1 MENSVKRISNNS
13 GPLFT
18 LDTKCVHIDI
28 NSFEHQ
34 VFQTTLMFSIDSEL
48 GSSLSLYDQL
58 TGNQIVFPYEAIS
71 ALVAEAKRV

>member
-1 MENSVKRISNNS
+1 MENDIKRVPNNN

-48 GSSLSLYDQL
+48 GSSLSLFDQL
-58 TGNQIVFPYEAIS
+58 TGNQIVIPYEAIS
-71 ALVAEAKRV
+71 ALIAEASRD